1 MRRTPATGACARVLV
16 AGEFRDT
23 SPWAVILTLDELA
36 APCTTLTVAVVA
48 EHPGLTGLLLPYAP
62 VPAGEARS
70 ELVREA
76 GVRACRLADLAP
88 PDVRVE
94 HLVTDGWRGL
104 VRHVAERRY
113 DAVVVGESPSR
124 WRDRHL
130 VRRAGWPVASL
141 DRQGVAAE
149 PAGVSEDPNAAT
161 NAGSSTGR
169 RRSLVGKSR
178 SSRSCR

>member
-1 MRRTPATGACARVLV
+1 LPPRCGDDGGDTDLVSQIPATGPCARVLV

-23 SPWAVILTLDELA
+23 SPWAVILALDGLA

-48 EHPGLTGLLLPYAP
+48 EYPGLTGLLLSYAP
-62 VPAGEARS
+62 VPADEVRR

-76 GVRACRLADLAP
+76 GLRACRLADLAP

-113 DAVVVGESPSR
+113 DAVVVGEAPSR
-124 WRDRHL
+124 WRDRRL

-141 DRQGVAAE
+141 DRQGV
-149 PAGVSEDPNAAT
+149 PAKSPRDAPLRTADPI
-161 NAGSSTGR
+161 
-169 RRSLVGKSR
+169 
-178 SSRSCR
+178 